1 MSFTT
6 LSNYHFIY
14 WWCDIIFCLFTW
26 WFDTRFFTLVL
37 QANRLTKRASQVFMN
52 FFADACFFVNNI
64 LLHFMSTYFS
74 TYYISIENAVIVQV
88 SFFWEMF
95 LWSDNFTEK
104 QNQLSNRE
112 KL

>member
-1 MSFTT
+1 MSFNT
-6 LSNYHFIY
+6 LSNYHFTD
-14 WWCDIIFCLFTW
+14 WWCNIIFYLFTW

-37 QANRLTKRASQVFMN
+37 LVKWLTKHASQVFTN
-52 FFADACFFVNNI
+52 FFANACFFVNNN

-74 TYYISIENAVIVQV
+74 TFYISIGNAVIVQV

-95 LWSDNFTEK
+95 LWSDNSTEK

-112 KL
+112 NV